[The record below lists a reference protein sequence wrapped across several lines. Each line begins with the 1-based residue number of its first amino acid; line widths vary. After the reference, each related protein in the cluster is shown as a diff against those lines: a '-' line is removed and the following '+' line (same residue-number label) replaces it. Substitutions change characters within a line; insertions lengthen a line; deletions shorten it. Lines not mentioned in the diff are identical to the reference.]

1 MGKCKDL
8 TFSKVV
14 SELFGIYSE
23 IVIVAKI
30 EDKIKLIAPISDD
43 IVVIAPYVDDIE
55 TVSNNIDSVKNAYR
69 NAQIAKESSTIAT
82 NAKKLA
88 IEKAQEALSSA
99 NTAHLSALF
108 ASVKEENIEK
118 ISVKIDNKKIEIFG
132 KIDEHNRFID
142 LSKREIEAIKNVLLQ
157 KNLETKIARDEA
169 IQNAVIARDAKET
182 VEAKANFVESAAP
195 IVREQANR
203 AIKSANDSKK
213 YRDESKALSIDFKK
227 KSTVFLSEGRGYR
240 DETKTMYEELKNVGG
255 TYDIKKE
262 IYTLRTGTI
271 YETRGE
277 L

>member
-108 ASVKEENIEK
+108 AGERAEWIKVHTNPIL
-118 ISVKIDNKKIEIFG
+118 
-132 KIDEHNRFID
+132 EHLEVIK
-142 LSKREIEAIKNVLLQ
+142 LSP
-157 KNLETKIARDEA
+157 
-169 IQNAVIARDAKET
+169 QNAQIAKESST
-182 VEAKANFVESAAP
+182 IATNAKN
-195 IVREQANR
+195 
-203 AIKSANDSKK
+203 
-213 YRDESKALSIDFKK
+213 
-227 KSTVFLSEGRGYR
+227 
-240 DETKTMYEELKNVGG
+240 
-255 TYDIKKE
+255 
-262 IYTLRTGTI
+262 
-271 YETRGE
+271 
-277 L
+277 